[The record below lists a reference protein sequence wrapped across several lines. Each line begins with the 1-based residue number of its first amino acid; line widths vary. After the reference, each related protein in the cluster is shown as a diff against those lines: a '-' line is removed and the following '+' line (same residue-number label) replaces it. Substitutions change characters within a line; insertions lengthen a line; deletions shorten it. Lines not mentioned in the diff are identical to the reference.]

1 MSDAVTPLDQVR
13 VLVTGGTSGLGR
25 AMVEALVDAGAH
37 VVLTGRDATR
47 ARSIAHEVGATA
59 HGIAMDVR
67 DPDAVEAGVGLAD
80 EMLGGLDVLV
90 ANAGIGMRTVN
101 PRFLTD
107 PSPFWTVT
115 PEGFED
121 VVATKVR
128 GTFLVARAV
137 VPRMLAAGS
146 GRVVVVSMNEETMVR
161 RGFTPYGPAGAGVE
175 ALARVMV
182 ADLADSPVRVNILL
196 PGGATATGMIPEEA
210 SEDVRRRL
218 LDPSIM
224 GPPIVW
230 LAAPGTDVHGERVVA
245 TEFVARGPAPR

>member
-1 MSDAVTPLDQVR
+1 MSDRSTPLDEVR

-25 AMVEALVDAGAH
+25 AMAEALVHAGAH
-37 VVLTGRDATR
+37 VVLTGRDESR
-47 ARSIAHEVGATA
+47 AQSVAREIGSAAR
-59 HGIAMDVR
+59 GIAMDVR
-67 DPDAVEAGVGLAD
+67 DPEAVDAGVALAH
-80 EMLGGLDVLV
+80 EMLRGIDVLV

-107 PSPFWTVT
+107 PSPFWSVT

-128 GTFLVARAV
+128 GTFLAARAV

-146 GRVVVVSMNEETMVR
+146 GRIVVVSMNEETMVR
-161 RGFTPYGPAGAGVE
+161 RGFIPYGPAGAGVE

-182 ADLADSPVRVNILL
+182 ADLADSPVRVNLLL
-196 PGGATATGMIPEEA
+196 PGGATATGMIPEGVSDE
-210 SEDVRRRL
+210 VRHRL

-245 TEFVARGPAPR
+245 TEFAARGPLPH